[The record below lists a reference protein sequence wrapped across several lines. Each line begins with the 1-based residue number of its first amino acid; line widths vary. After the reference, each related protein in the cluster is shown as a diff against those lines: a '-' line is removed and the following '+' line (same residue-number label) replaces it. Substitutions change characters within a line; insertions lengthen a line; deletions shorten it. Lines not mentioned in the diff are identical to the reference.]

1 MERIKYMG
9 QIENAELSSI
19 KLSVQISRK
28 DLKNLQFML
37 KKYCELNNNY
47 YDIRDAV
54 QLETEI
60 DDLLEQSLKI
70 HETYE

>member
-1 MERIKYMG
+1 MG
-9 QIENAELSSI
+9 QIENADLSHI
-19 KLSVQISRK
+19 NISVQIRRK
-28 DLKNLQFML
+28 DLKNLQYIL
-37 KKYCELNNNY
+37 QKYCELNNEY

-60 DDLLEQSLKI
+60 DDILKQSLNI